1 MINETVIR
9 HVAEKD
15 AATITR
21 IYNHYITDTTT
32 SFEMKALSEDEMLGR
47 IKDISPHYPYFVAEQ
62 KGRVV
67 GYCYVHQWKDRAAYC
82 NTLEVTIYLDPEHK
96 GCGTG
101 SLLMKHLIEAC
112 RKLDGCKNL
121 IACITEENAESI
133 AFHKRMGFEKVS
145 HFKKVGY
152 KLGRWLDVVDMEMML

>member
-47 IKDISPHYPYFVAEQ
+47 IKDISSHYPYFVAEQ

-82 NTLEVTIYLDPEHK
+82 NTLEV
-96 GCGTG
+96 
-101 SLLMKHLIEAC
+101 
-112 RKLDGCKNL
+112 
-121 IACITEENAESI
+121 
-133 AFHKRMGFEKVS
+133 HKRMGFEKVS

>member
-32 SFEMKALSEDEMLGR
+32 SFEMKALSEDEMQGR
-47 IKDISPHYPYFVAEQ
+47 IKDISSHYPYFVAEQ

-101 SLLMKHLIEAC
+101 SLLIYLRERSYH
-112 RKLDGCKNL
+112 CK
-121 IACITEENAESI
+121 A
-133 AFHKRMGFEKVS
+133 R
-145 HFKKVGY
+145 
-152 KLGRWLDVVDMEMML
+152 